1 MNTGAIFLGFLF
13 LINPDLITLDVFP
26 DFIGYLLIAHGL
38 YRLSFLEERIALARK
53 FAFFLAVASG
63 VKFASNLMVFTTTVE
78 STRLTASF
86 VFFAVEIAM
95 GLFFVDHVF
104 KGVQYLAV
112 RKDSDLALKGYE
124 VAKFYITVFFVVKNV
139 SNFLPQGVAAF
150 YPNIDAD
157 PDLVENY
164 SAMRQQFFI
173 LRSVL
178 FIVGVIA
185 LVSIGIYAARVLY
198 AYFARCRSDE
208 AFVGRLVD
216 AYKEK
221 VENNG
226 NMQIRL
232 AVKSAFILFFV
243 ATIFLADLYLD
254 HIDIFLLTVFAVLVC
269 AGVKKLDFILSFK
282 PWQKIASFASA
293 GIIAVAEIYRA
304 VRLFTCDGDFSVLFY
319 LDIIGKILGYLS
331 LAASL
336 YLCWMMLDCISLVG
350 KKYSEY
356 SYRPYRIFLS
366 VFLAVICALSYYQ
379 FAFPAWSGVVPAI
392 QWAVYAIML
401 YYHNKTTDEMRREID
416 YGLM

>member
-1 MNTGAIFLGFLF
+1 
-13 LINPDLITLDVFP
+13 
-26 DFIGYLLIAHGL
+26 
-38 YRLSFLEERIALARK
+38 
-53 FAFFLAVASG
+53 
-63 VKFASNLMVFTTTVE
+63 MVFTTTVE

-86 VFFAVEIAM
+86 VFFAVETALA
-95 GLFFVDHVF
+95 LFFVDHVF

-124 VAKFYITVFFVVKNV
+124 VAKLYITVFFVVKNV
-139 SNFLPQGVAAF
+139 SNFLPQSVAAF

-157 PDLVENY
+157 PNLVENY
-164 SAMRQQFFI
+164 SAMRRQFFV

-178 FIVGVIA
+178 FLVGAVA
-185 LVSIGIYAARVLY
+185 LVAIGIYAARVLR
-198 AYFARCRSDE
+198 AYLSRCRSDE
-208 AFVGRLVD
+208 DFAERLAA

-221 VENNG
+221 VEENG

-232 AVKSAFILFFV
+232 AVKSGFVLFFT
-243 ATIFLADLYLD
+243 ATVFLADLYLD
-254 HIDIFLLTVFAVLVC
+254 HIDIFLLTVFALLVC
-269 AGVKKLDFILSFK
+269 AAVKKLDPVLSLK
-282 PWQKIASFASA
+282 PWQKTASYVSA
-293 GIIAVAEIYRA
+293 GVIAVAEIYRA

-319 LDIIGKILGYLS
+319 FDVFGKILGYLS

-336 YLCWMMLDCISLVG
+336 FLCWLMLFCISETG

-366 VFLAVICALSYYQ
+366 VSLAVVCALSYYQ

-392 QWAVYAIML
+392 QWAAYAVTL

-416 YGLM
+416 YRLM